1 MGRKIKKRKQT
12 EDEGD
17 IKIKKEKTNIDGSRK
32 DECSLEKGNCKKTT
46 EDIIVNNCR
55 NDSDENSSVKLKKK
69 HLKETVVVDKDIN
82 NDIPLL
88 DAKDKVLN
96 EETQT
101 ATTEPK
107 VKVEKNREN
116 DKNENTLDMLDIT
129 NKDVED
135 IMKEVSVKKKKEKN
149 KKTELCITDNVKTE
163 TEKNKKSPKELAI
176 AYLKLWKKN
185 RDEWKFQKVRQVWLL
200 SNMLDSE
207 MIKEKHFKT
216 LLLYLDGLKGKARE
230 ATSLAAQKMIESDSD
245 SGVKVDR
252 ARQIVQQLSTE
263 DRKSVV

>member
-1 MGRKIKKRKQT
+1 MGRKLEKRKQT

-17 IKIKKEKTNIDGSRK
+17 IKIKKEKINIDDSRK

-55 NDSDENSSVKLKKK
+55 NDSDENSSVKSKKK
-69 HLKETVVVDKDIN
+69 HLKETVVIDKDIN
-82 NDIPLL
+82 NDIPLM
-88 DAKDKVLN
+88 DAKDNVLN

-101 ATTEPK
+101 VTTESK
-107 VKVEKNREN
+107 IKVEKNREN
-116 DKNENTLDMLDIT
+116 DKNENTLDIT

-135 IMKEVSVKKKKEKN
+135 IMKEVSVNKKKKKKEKN
-149 KKTELCITDNVKTE
+149 KKTELCITDSIKTE
-163 TEKNKKSPKELAI
+163 TEENKKSPKELAI

-207 MIKEKHFKT
+207 MIKDKHFKT

-230 ATSLAAQKMIESDSD
+230 TTSLAAQKIIESDSD

-263 DRKSVV
+263 